1 MLNAFKPGLFMNLG
15 PPSDFALKEKHMAS
29 LSDTFQVKQTPVDNS
44 IKTNLDQAGAED
56 F

>member
-1 MLNAFKPGLFMNLG
+1 MNLG

-29 LSDTFQVKQTPVDNS
+29 LSDTSHVKQTPVDNP
-44 IKTNLDQAGAED
+44 IRINLDPAGAED